1 MATPDLPA
9 DEASDRVLVALALD
23 GDRAAFGRLVLR
35 RQGLVRAR
43 LRRLTG
49 GDLAWADD
57 LAQETFL
64 TAWMKLG
71 QFRREARFG
80 TWLFKIAYTTFLQSA
95 RRRRIEVKYGD
106 SEDIEGVDESNRQAL
121 SLDLGTAFRNLKDTE
136 RMAIVLFYQMDL
148 SLAEV
153 AYVQGLPQETVK
165 TRIARGKARLRE
177 SLSAWRPGQRME
189 RADDEQ

>member
-1 MATPDLPA
+1 MATPELPA
-9 DEASDRVLVALALD
+9 DEASDQALVALALD

-35 RQGLVRAR
+35 RQGVVRAR

-95 RRRRIEVKYGD
+95 RRRRIEVEYGD
-106 SEDIEGVDESNRQAL
+106 CEDIEGVDDSIRQAL
-121 SLDLGTAFRNLKDTE
+121 SLDLGRAFRSLKDTE

-165 TRIARGKARLRE
+165 TQIARGKARLRK